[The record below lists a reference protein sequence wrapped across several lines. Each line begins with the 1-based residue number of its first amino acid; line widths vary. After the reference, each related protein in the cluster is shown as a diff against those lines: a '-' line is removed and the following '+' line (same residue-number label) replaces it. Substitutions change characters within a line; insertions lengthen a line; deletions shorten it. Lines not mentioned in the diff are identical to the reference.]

1 VTGDLTIGSVL
12 GLSAGLAP
20 GPLLA
25 LVVAETLRHGVG
37 AGIKVA
43 LAPVIT
49 DLPIILLAVYLL
61 SGLAD
66 VAWLLGGLS
75 LAGGVFLLAVG
86 WQDLRKERVEI
97 TAPPA
102 AARSLARGIATN
114 ALSPYPYLFW
124 LTVGAPIMTRTAAV
138 DGRAAVAFL
147 LGFYLCLLGSKVL
160 LAILVGRSR
169 HLLGSRGYLLIVR
182 LLGLVV
188 CGFGLAL
195 LAEGVRLFRPG

>member
-1 VTGDLTIGSVL
+1 MTGYLTIGIIL

-25 LVVAETLRHGVG
+25 LVIAETLRHGAG

-49 DLPIILLAVYLL
+49 DLPILLLAFYLL
-61 SGLAD
+61 SGLAERHG
-66 VAWLLGGLS
+66 LLGGLS
-75 LAGGVFLLAVG
+75 LTGGVFLLYVG
-86 WQDLRKERVEI
+86 WQDLRKRRVEI
-97 TAPPA
+97 AAPPA

-124 LTVGAPIMTRTAAV
+124 LTVGAPTMTRAAAV
-138 DGRAAVAFL
+138 DGRAAAAFL

-169 HLLGSRGYLLIVR
+169 HLLGSRGYLLTVR
-182 LLGLVV
+182 LLGLAV

-195 LAEGVRLFRPG
+195 LAEGVRLFRLG